1 MENKI
6 DQFFKEK
13 LEEHTLPA
21 SEEVWAKVEANLS
34 KKNNIAIWRIA
45 AAVLLMGALVSTIIW
60 LQRDHKNNEQLLA
73 TKKSSNDNSTKEK
86 SAPQNS
92 LLEKKAQ
99 IKPNNKKSSNTLPS
113 TSPRFVSPQTKSK
126 SVQKGS
132 DEIKTQSVQTQPS
145 VELTA
150 TEIIEKN
157 KSSFTKASEDK
168 EKIKMEA
175 TPPMT
180 IASTKK
186 KSIKLEFRLDD
197 FSSEQPVATASEEK
211 SSGLKKVWEMAREV
225 KNGNGPVREIKNEI
239 FALNFK
245 KNKNQ

>member
-45 AAVLLMGALVSTIIW
+45 AAVLLMGALVSAIIW

-73 TKKSSNDNSTKEK
+73 TKKSSGDNSTKEK
-86 SAPQNS
+86 PAPQIS

-99 IKPNNKKSSNTLPS
+99 VKPNNKKSLSTLPS
-113 TSPRFVSPQTKSK
+113 PRLVSSQTENKSD
-126 SVQKGS
+126 QKES
-132 DEIKTQSVQTQPS
+132 SESRTQSTQTQPS
-145 VELTA
+145 VELA
-150 TEIIEKN
+150 AKEIIEKN

-186 KSIKLEFRLDD
+186 KSIKLEFTLDD
-197 FSSEQPVATASEEK
+197 FSSEQPVATASDEK